1 VSLLFWYSLGKYK
14 GDNDMKPKFT
24 TAELYQLYQDGL
36 SINGV
41 AKKTGLSFALVQNR
55 FAKAGLKTRNHS
67 EAQKLAYIKQR
78 RKPAGAVTISGPDHW
93 CWKGGKAKR
102 PYRNKIKKE
111 ECNTCGSRQNLCIH
125 HVDFDHYND
134 NPENLKILCVSC
146 HLSYHKQVYWDA
158 KKNGEAH
165 KSSNGPVGWTRRD
178 GQPADRF

>member
-1 VSLLFWYSLGKYK
+1 
-14 GDNDMKPKFT
+14 MKPKFT

-93 CWKGGKAKR
+93 CWKSPISLQKALNDFCYYFRTRSLVLEGRKS
-102 PYRNKIKKE
+102 KKA
-111 ECNTCGSRQNLCIH
+111 
-125 HVDFDHYND
+125 
-134 NPENLKILCVSC
+134 
-146 HLSYHKQVYWDA
+146 LSK
-158 KKNGEAH
+158 
-165 KSSNGPVGWTRRD
+165 
-178 GQPADRF
+178 